1 MVFTGDHVTI
11 ITDIDIITVMSLL
24 RNAWY
29 TIYIYIYMCMY
40 VCVHYHYGN

>member
-1 MVFTGDHVTI
+1 MVFTRDYATI

-29 TIYIYIYMCMY
+29 TIYIYVCMY
-40 VCVHYHYGN
+40 VCIHYHYSN